1 MRKLMNDTGGS
12 FDSNFD
18 DFILEDDRI
27 DDFKIE
33 EDIQPIIAHSFSD
46 DSIVKETEDMHLGMY
61 ICNLM

>member
-18 DFILEDDRI
+18 DFMLEDDDTI

-33 EDIQPIIAHSFSD
+33 DDKQQIIAHSFSD
-46 DSIVKETEDMHLGMY
+46 ESIVKETEDMHLGM
-61 ICNLM
+61 